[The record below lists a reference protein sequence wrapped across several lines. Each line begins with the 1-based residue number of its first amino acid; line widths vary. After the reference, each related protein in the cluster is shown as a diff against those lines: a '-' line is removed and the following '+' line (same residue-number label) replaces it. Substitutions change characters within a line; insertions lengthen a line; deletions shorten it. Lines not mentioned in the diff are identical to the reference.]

1 MIRRDSTL
9 DADTK
14 LSRRERQI
22 MDIVYGQEEATVNQ
36 VLAEMPDAPTRTA
49 VRTMLKILEEKG
61 HLKHRKVG
69 REFIYRPTRPR
80 KRAGLSALNR
90 VLETFYDGSLE
101 DALAAHL
108 FDGKSQLEADDLRR
122 LSDLIEAAKQKG
134 N

>member
-1 MIRRDSTL
+1 
-9 DADTK
+9 
-14 LSRRERQI
+14 